1 MANWFYL
8 TMAIFSEVIAT
19 SSLKSTEGFTNFFP
33 SLIVLAGYCSA
44 FYFLSLT
51 LDEMP
56 VGIVYAI
63 WSGVGI
69 VGVAVVAVI
78 FHDQQL
84 DAGAILGMG
93 FIIAGIIIMRT
104 YSTMSLECR
113 IHNSWFTITHY
124 LGYYNY
130 SQAYT
135 NLDSSRTPKES
146 FDAF

>member
-1 MANWFYL
+1 MANWYYL
-8 TMAIFSEVIAT
+8 TMAIFSEIIAT
-19 SSLKSTEGFTNFFP
+19 SSLKSTEGFTNLFP
-33 SLIVLAGYCSA
+33 SLIVAVGYCSA

-69 VGVAVVAVI
+69 VGIAIVAVI

-93 FIIAGIIIMRT
+93 LIIAGIVIMRT
-104 YSTMSLECR
+104 YSTMSLE
-113 IHNSWFTITHY
+113 
-124 LGYYNY
+124 
-130 SQAYT
+130 
-135 NLDSSRTPKES
+135 
-146 FDAF
+146 

>member
-1 MANWFYL
+1 MANWYYL

-19 SSLKSTEGFTNFFP
+19 SSPKSTEGFTNFFP
-33 SLIVLAGYCSA
+33 SLIVVVGYCSA

-69 VGVAVVAVI
+69 VGIAIVAVI

-93 FIIAGIIIMRT
+93 MIIAGIVIMRT
-104 YSTMSLECR
+104 YSCL
-113 IHNSWFTITHY
+113 
-124 LGYYNY
+124 L
-130 SQAYT
+130 YT
-135 NLDSSRTPKES
+135 SPSPRDS
-146 FDAF
+146 

>member
-1 MANWFYL
+1 MTNWYYL

-33 SLIVLAGYCSA
+33 SLIVVVGYCSA

-69 VGVAVVAVI
+69 VGIAIVAVI

-84 DAGAILGMG
+84 DAGAMLGMG
-93 FIIAGIIIMRT
+93 LIIAGIVIMRT
-104 YSTMSLECR
+104 YTMCISTNKC
-113 IHNSWFTITHY
+113 
-124 LGYYNY
+124 
-130 SQAYT
+130 
-135 NLDSSRTPKES
+135 
-146 FDAF
+146 

>member
-1 MANWFYL
+1 MANWYYL
-8 TMAIFSEVIAT
+8 TMAIFSEIIAT

-33 SLIVLAGYCSA
+33 SLIVVVGYCSA

-69 VGVAVVAVI
+69 VGIAIVAVI

-84 DAGAILGMG
+84 DAGGILGMG
-93 FIIAGIIIMRT
+93 MIIAGIVIMRT
-104 YSTMSLECR
+104 YSTISLE
-113 IHNSWFTITHY
+113 
-124 LGYYNY
+124 
-130 SQAYT
+130 
-135 NLDSSRTPKES
+135 
-146 FDAF
+146 